1 MTTRKG
7 KRSLSPGTASN
18 GGSKAK
24 AAKTD
29 ASSASA
35 CGIIK
40 RISLNN
46 FMCHAEFE
54 WFPNK
59 NVNFVTGANGSGKSS
74 ILQGLHNFKFNRKRI
89 KSIKIRLFLKH
100 FSGLV
105 LGLLADSKH
114 TKRYSKLQDF
124 IQRGTD
130 KARIFITL
138 KNEGEDAYK
147 PEVYGSCISFQRVI
161 WSSGQSSITILDQN
175 ETPIRK
181 NREAREE
188 GKRILECFRINTDN
202 PIAILQQEEAKELL
216 KVQLPNLH
224 LFTQIPDIFSGRE
237 SWQPLHVLSEGHPSE
252 AVHGPVHRRHGAA
265 GQNEGDNKGQEER
278 TAGNHE

>member
-7 KRSLSPGTASN
+7 KRSLSPGAASN

-24 AAKTD
+24 VAKTD
-29 ASSASA
+29 ASASA

-54 WFPNK
+54 WTPNR

-74 ILQGLHNFKFNRKRI
+74 ILQGLYNLIENADQMIFM
-89 KSIKIRLFLKH
+89 H

-130 KARIFITL
+130 KAKIFITL

-175 ETPIRK
+175 DTTIRK

-188 GKRILECFRINTDN
+188 GRRILECFRINTDN

-216 KVQLPNLH
+216 KV
-224 LFTQIPDIFSGRE
+224 
-237 SWQPLHVLSEGHPSE
+237 
-252 AVHGPVHRRHGAA
+252 
-265 GQNEGDNKGQEER
+265 
-278 TAGNHE
+278 